1 MNFVT
6 YSAGREFFLERCHFL
21 QYYDE
26 WAYDYAY
33 NDITPY
39 WDENNYWEKFPI
51 KLGFELKNTIS
62 LPGKNIVG
70 GIAYTFENNELHIKR
85 LFTCKRYR
93 RQGIAKQLLKEAWS
107 TGYNNGC
114 SRIRM
119 WCDKD
124 AVSFYTK
131 LGFSYL
137 GTNNKGYAYVYMPM
151 SNENM
156 VESLNTTKGINPWR
170 LLIERSI
177 KIPDEAKVFSLLHV

>member
-1 MNFVT
+1 
-6 YSAGREFFLERCHFL
+6 
-21 QYYDE
+21 
-26 WAYDYAY
+26 
-33 NDITPY
+33 
-39 WDENNYWEKFPI
+39 
-51 KLGFELKNTIS
+51 
-62 LPGKNIVG
+62 
-70 GIAYTFENNELHIKR
+70 
-85 LFTCKRYR
+85 
-93 RQGIAKQLLKEAWS
+93 
-107 TGYNNGC
+107 
-114 SRIRM
+114 M